1 MPDAPDHKL
10 DPGTVDPL
18 KEPLVAGP
26 GSALTAKDADV
37 TGFGLSEQAAR
48 IREDRAAGIKREQE
62 AAEEGFFGALGTA
75 FQEGTTAHIL
85 RAMQNSRDRD
95 WADFDIDFDVR
106 AGATMAAEAYG
117 FPLDEDA
124 LRVLSQAG
132 TEEDMLE
139 RARLYKQ
146 HLNNLETINRHGGAA
161 ILAGILDPV
170 WLLADTASFGATRIG
185 RMGRAASGLTMAS
198 VALGVTAAGDA
209 AGQETSGFDYI
220 LNAALL
226 GGAGVL
232 FGGTRAAKIAAGE
245 ATDLTP
251 AGAITPVTAP
261 REGASGLA
269 KIRQNVNEFTSEFD
283 RLAMPTRSGAAER
296 AEIIGRLAD
305 DPLIRPEFMKATPA
319 TSWLRTVRNQAD
331 AHLIEY
337 HDAVDAALKRRGL
350 NAWQRKVDTSGAAST
365 ARDALERRVAEEII
379 QRDEVWRR
387 TGERFQ
393 GEDPEV
399 AQIADRLE
407 ALHNRVGEIARE
419 SGLRGFED
427 FTPRPG
433 YFHRSWNAAAVT
445 RHDPDVVRG
454 LIAQSVLRGMPKVG
468 EETADL
474 IARSIVDRA
483 AARLRNDGLDFFGS
497 IGKTDTDMIE
507 EMLKGTSGVSAAR
520 VESVMRRLR
529 QNLDEAGTVKY
540 GKGRLPL
547 DMTTQITMPDGS
559 TLGMLDLIDTDLGRL
574 AENYTTSMTGRSALA
589 KAGIGGD
596 EQALNELRRQYADT
610 LKGMPE
616 TLRRDRMLALE
627 GLIGDFTGTR
637 PDQNVLGQGAQR
649 LKTLADSSML
659 AASGLWQVTQYAEMG
674 VQYGIAQTTKEFFK
688 AFPGSRLLMNKIAKD
703 PDLSDEMR
711 TVLGVD
717 LARDIRWHPWV
728 RQHDVNLASK
738 DTALDR
744 ILHAGKQATPYLNM
758 MRFVHTQQSRMNANL
773 AMNTIARAARGEAK
787 AVKILQEYGL
797 TGDPLKRILETAR
810 RTVTYQGKNAKQMNW
825 GAWPGNIRDDAL
837 NVALRMMD
845 DAIVYG
851 RPGQSIGSPLM
862 ARSQVG
868 QILGQFRNWVGVAHN
883 KLLRGTLSRRGWGGL
898 AGLLVFQYPMTY
910 MMVAL
915 NEIRAG
921 RLDDISP
928 EKVAARAFGYV
939 SGLGLASE
947 AISIVGLSGG
957 RGGLSVPITGTFDAI
972 PHAVGGLGKLGT
984 GDFRGGTADLM
995 KAATA
1000 ALPAVGILPGTAWA
1014 INAVRGD

>member
-10 DPGTVDPL
+10 DPGTVGPL

-26 GSALTAKDADV
+26 GSALTATDADV

-48 IREDRAAGIKREQE
+48 IREGRAVGIERGRA
-62 AAEEGFFGALGTA
+62 AAEEGFFGALGTG
-75 FQEGTTAHIL
+75 FQEGTAAHIL
-85 RAMQNSRDRD
+85 RAMWGSYERD
-95 WADFDIDFDVR
+95 WADFDPDFDTHV
-106 AGATMAAEAYG
+106 GATMAAKAYG
-117 FPLDEDA
+117 FTLDEA
-124 LRVLSQAG
+124 ATRALSQAG
-132 TEEDMLE
+132 TEGDMLD

-146 HLNNLETINRHGGAA
+146 HLDNQETLSRHGVAA
-161 ILAGILDPV
+161 FTAGVLDPA
-170 WLLADTASFGATRIG
+170 WLLADTASLGATRLW
-185 RMGRAASGLTMAS
+185 RMGRAASGLTMAA

-209 AGQETSGFDYI
+209 AGQETSEFDYI
-220 LNAALL
+220 LNAALV
-226 GGAGVL
+226 GGAGAL
-232 FGGTRAAKIAAGE
+232 FGGARAAKIAAGE
-245 ATDLTP
+245 ATDVTA
-251 AGAITPVTAP
+251 AGVITPVTVP
-261 REGASGLA
+261 GKGAAGLA
-269 KIRQNVNEFTSEFD
+269 KIRQNVNEFTTEFD

-305 DPLIRPEFMKATPA
+305 DPLIRPEFMKNTPA
-319 TSWLRTVRNQAD
+319 TSWLRTLRNQAD
-331 AHLIEY
+331 EHLIAY
-337 HDAVDAALKRRGL
+337 HTAVEDALKRQGFGFL
-350 NAWQRKVDTSGAAST
+350 ARKLDISGRYSA
-365 ARDALERRVAEEII
+365 ARDALERQVAEEIV

-387 TGERFQ
+387 TGERFK
-393 GEDPEV
+393 GDNPEV

-407 ALHNRVGEIARE
+407 ALHNRVGEIARD
-419 SGLRGFED
+419 SGLRGFEE

-445 RHDPDVVRG
+445 RHDPAVVRG
-454 LIAQSVLRGMPKVG
+454 LIAQAVLRGMPEVG

-483 AARLRNDGLDFFGS
+483 AARLRNDSLDFFGS

-507 EMLKGTSGVSAAR
+507 EMLQATSGISKAR

-616 TLRRDRMLALE
+616 TLRKDRLLSLE

-649 LKTLADSSML
+649 LKGITDSTVL
-659 AASGLWQVTQYAEMG
+659 AASGLWQVTQYADMG
-674 VQYGIAQTTKEFFK
+674 VQYGIAETTKEFFK
-688 AFPGSRLLMNKIAKD
+688 AFPGSRLLMQKIVKD
-703 PDLSDEMR
+703 PDLADEMR

-717 LARDIRWHPWV
+717 LARDVRWHPWI

-744 ILHAGKQATPYLNM
+744 VIHAGKQATPFANG
-758 MRFVHTQQSRMNANL
+758 MRYVHTHQSRMNANL
-773 AMNTIARAARGEAK
+773 AMNTIARAARGDAK
-787 AVKILQEYGL
+787 AVKILQEYGV

-810 RTVTYQGKNAKQMNW
+810 RNVTYDGKNAKQMNW
-825 GAWPGNIRDDAL
+825 GAWSGNIRDDAL

-851 RPGQSIGSPLM
+851 RPGQGIGSPLM

-868 QILGQFRNWVGVAHN
+868 QILGQFRNFVGVAHN

-898 AGLLVFQYPMTY
+898 ATLLAFQYPITY

-915 NEIRAG
+915 NEVRAG

-928 EKVAARAFGYV
+928 EKVAARTFGYV

-957 RGGLSVPITGTFDAI
+957 RGGLSVPITSTFDAI
-972 PHAVGGLGKLGT
+972 PRAVGGLGKIGT

-995 KAATA
+995 KASTA
-1000 ALPAVGILPGTAWA
+1000 VLPAVGILPGTALA
-1014 INAVRGD
+1014 IEAVRGD